1 MKSAQNKTVDFAV
14 TKNKD
19 FLGTYIFDHEP
30 DSSRIG
36 VTGVEPKLQ
45 ENRSQKVVLPRSSPT
60 NLLCM
65 GPV

>member
-1 MKSAQNKTVDFAV
+1 
-14 TKNKD
+14 
-19 FLGTYIFDHEP
+19 LGTYIFDHEP